1 MANYDGYVRI
11 NTKIDTKK
19 ATSSLLT
26 MQNSMEKMDEE
37 INKLQKKL
45 VELGEKE
52 IPTDEFRRIEKEI
65 QSTSEKLDSAKKKM
79 DRFLEMHPGDSG
91 SSAFRNLQYN
101 IAELENKLWD
111 AKEAQEALIQS
122 GNAFTSGTETEEYQ
136 KTAAAI
142 EEKLKKLNVLNK
154 RYEEYISKQMMANS
168 EEKRFQGLTKKTGG
182 LLKTL
187 SNRFKGLLLSL
198 LVFNQISS
206 GFREMMDGIKQGLQN
221 YAKYSSSYNASVS
234 QLLGSLE
241 TLKNSLGAAF
251 APLVQMVIPVIDT
264 FINSLIDATNWVAQ
278 FIAAITGKTTWTKAT
293 RQVKDYA
300 KSLENASKSTIKA
313 LAGFDELNVLQDSSA
328 SGTGESADATG
339 MFTTEKVAAGIY
351 DALKKGAYGL
361 GETLNENIKSSLEC
375 IDWENIQ
382 EKAREIA
389 INIAQFINGALSD
402 TDMSYGIG
410 KSLAELFNTAV
421 DFLLTFIEE
430 LDWTQVVESFIAFL
444 KGIFENLDYGD
455 IAVLIGL
462 GFAGMEIAGIVT
474 QFSTWI
480 TGTLGPALLATWNAD
495 LSAVFASGSMAT
507 IASTIVTGIAAALL
521 AAFLGYNFGK
531 WLYENDILG
540 IGTWADNLTSYY
552 ADKIEECGGNVVLG
566 ILKGIADSA
575 IGIGQWINEKLVQPF
590 IEWFCELFGIHS
602 PSKVMAELAGYLVE
616 GMLNGLINMP
626 FLVADVFKQVLLKG
640 KELITSL
647 KDNFNN
653 IAKFVSGTFKEKWT
667 NGWKTISN
675 GTISIFKNMW
685 SGIKSVINWLISG
698 VESMANGVINGINWI
713 IDGINS
719 LLSINIPATK
729 LTPEINLGGAVIPKL
744 SNITMTKLATGGIT
758 TGRTIAEIGEEGKEA
773 VLPLENNTDW
783 MDKLAEKVNGRGDA
797 RYTFVAQL
805 NGKTIFEETV
815 RQDEMYAQTRGHSAF
830 AD

>member
-26 MQNSMEKMDEE
+26 MQNSMEKTDEE
-37 INKLQKKL
+37 INKLQEKL
-45 VELGEKE
+45 EELGKKE
-52 IPTDEFRRIEKEI
+52 IPTDEFRRLEKEI

-79 DRFLEMHPGDSG
+79 DKFLEMHPGDSG

-101 IAELENKLWD
+101 ISELENKLWD
-111 AKEAQEALIQS
+111 AQEAQEALIQS

-142 EEKLKKLNVLNK
+142 EEKQKKLNVLNK

-198 LVFNQISS
+198 LIFNQISS
-206 GFREMMDGIKQGLQN
+206 GFRAMIDGIKQGMQN

-234 QLLGSLE
+234 QLSSSLE

-251 APLVQMVIPVIDT
+251 APLAQMVIPVLDT

-300 KSLENASKSTIKA
+300 ESLETASKSANKA

-339 MFTTEKVAAGIY
+339 MFTTEEIAAGIY
-351 DALKKGAYGL
+351 DALKNGAYGL
-361 GETLNENIKSSLEC
+361 GEALNENIKSSLESV
-375 IDWENIQ
+375 DWENIQ

-389 INIAQFINGALSD
+389 TNIAQFINGALSD
-402 TDMSYGIG
+402 TDMSYDIG

-421 DFLLTFIEE
+421 DFLLTFIEQ
-430 LDWTQVVESFIAFL
+430 LDWTQVGENFLAFL
-444 KGIFENLDYGD
+444 WGIFENLDYGD

-462 GFAGMEIAGIVT
+462 GFAGMEVAGIVT

-507 IASTIVTGIAAALL
+507 IASTIVTGLAAALL
-521 AAFLGYNFGK
+521 AALLGYNFGK

-540 IGTWADNLTSYY
+540 IGTWADNLTAYY

-566 ILKGIADSA
+566 ILKGIADAA
-575 IGIGQWINEKLVQPF
+575 IGIGQWINEKLVQPV

-602 PSKVMAELAGYLVE
+602 PSKVMAELGGYLVE

-626 FLVADVFKQVLLKG
+626 SLVADVFKQVLLKG

-653 IAKFVSGTFKEKWT
+653 IVKFVSGTFKEKWT

-830 AD
+830 AY